1 MILASLLGKF
11 SSPGLRGGKPVSF
24 SGRGGLVDFKKKTS
38 VHPTPRC
45 VIDAAEDRGRDATS
59 VSPATTPSCAVWP
72 TAGVIHRARAGSARR
87 TASWKATRSS
97 AIECAPG
104 RFHLACLGGGCG
116 RIFPGGEG
124 TR

>member
-59 VSPATTPSCAVWP
+59 VLPATTPSCAVWP
-72 TAGVIHRARAGSARR
+72 TAGVIHRARAGAGPREGRRRGRRRVHRRWSALRADSTSLASVGGVGEYPRR
-87 TASWKATRSS
+87 
-97 AIECAPG
+97 
-104 RFHLACLGGGCG
+104 GG
-116 RIFPGGEG
+116 
-124 TR
+124 